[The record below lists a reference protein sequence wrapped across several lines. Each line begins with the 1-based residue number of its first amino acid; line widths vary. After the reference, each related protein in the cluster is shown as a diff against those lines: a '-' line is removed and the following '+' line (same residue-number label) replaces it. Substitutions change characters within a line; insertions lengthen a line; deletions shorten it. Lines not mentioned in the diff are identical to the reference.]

1 MICFKKFQNS
11 LTNATGMVLRGS
23 FGLPIS
29 SLRSF
34 ISNARDK
41 LTKRVEA
48 LTSVDLSSSYIS
60 NETYFENNHGFKQ
73 AELLV
78 QPIIRRNE
86 YTSPMTV
93 FLSKNVTTPQLQ
105 QYRGFKTRRA
115 TSLDNTGISQKG
127 REDSSRTAEDE
138 NLTAEDLEKVQNLLK
153 MKPGQNKTN
162 PEELNKLLKGLLK
175 GSDQKKVHTA
185 YMFE

>member
-1 MICFKKFQNS
+1 
-11 LTNATGMVLRGS
+11 MVLRGS

-34 ISNARDK
+34 ISNARAK
-41 LTKRVEA
+41 LTKQVET
-48 LTSVDLSSSYIS
+48 LTSVEIPGSSIS

-78 QPIIRRNE
+78 QPIRRNE

-93 FLSKNVTTPQLQ
+93 FLSKNVSTPQLQ

-115 TSLDNTGISQKG
+115 IDGNSAISQKK
-127 REDSSRTAEDE
+127 REDSNNEDE
-138 NLTAEDLEKVQNLLK
+138 NLNLDFEKVQNLLK
-153 MKPGQNKTN
+153 KSGQKTN
-162 PEELNKLLKGLLK
+162 FEELNKLLK
-175 GSDQKKVHTA
+175 GSDQKKVL
-185 YMFE
+185 YKF

>member
-1 MICFKKFQNS
+1 
-11 LTNATGMVLRGS
+11 MVLRGS

-48 LTSVDLSSSYIS
+48 LTSVDLSGSYIS

-78 QPIIRRNE
+78 QPIRRNE

-93 FLSKNVTTPQLQ
+93 FLSKNVSTPQLQ

-115 TSLDNTGISQKG
+115 TSLDNTGISQKR
-127 REDSSRTAEDE
+127 REDSTSTADDE
-138 NLTAEDLEKVQNLLK
+138 NLTPEDLEKVQNLLK